1 MILYTL
7 NNSKNTSLLKT
18 SKQEEMDYYSSKKEE
33 V

>member
-7 NNSKNTSLLKT
+7 DNSKNTSLLKT
-18 SKQEEMDYYSSKKEE
+18 SKQEKRDYSSKKEE